1 MEHMT
6 EMTSSTS
13 IRQIRIETNSAEEAT
28 ALVSNVYNPVAI
40 RPLTGS
46 AFDLKAH
53 AIIVGGLGFSNAFSR
68 SGNHYA
74 FENPFD
80 GYGLSVPVSGNFS
93 FELGKGQ
100 SIETD
105 GRKSVLID
113 SSRVAQASFSKNGAW
128 RRISISTEE
137 MHERVKELTGNT
149 VRGRLHFA
157 PLIERQSHA
166 LELLMAFFDLI
177 FDGISDDAP
186 LLSAPAALASIT
198 NATLCLLLEA
208 LPHDH
213 VLLTRGRVAAPAPRQ
228 VKRSIEFI
236 HANAKLPIQL
246 KNIAEA
252 AGVSARSLQL
262 SFKQF
267 RNMSPM
273 AYLRTVR
280 MQGAR
285 SELLSCAPGT
295 RVSTVAYEWG
305 FAHMG
310 IFAAQYRE
318 MFGETP
324 SATLRRGQ

>member
-1 MEHMT
+1 MAHMT
-6 EMTSSTS
+6 ETTSPTS
-13 IRQIRIETNSAEEAT
+13 IQQIRIETDSAEEAT

-46 AFDLKAH
+46 ALDFKTH
-53 AIIVGGLGFSNAFSR
+53 AIIVGGLGFSNSSSR

-80 GYGLSVPVSGNFS
+80 GYGLSIPASGNFS
-93 FELGKGQ
+93 VELGQRQ

-113 SSRVAQASFSKNGAW
+113 SSRVTQASFSENGAW
-128 RRISISTEE
+128 RRISISTNE
-137 MHERVKELTGNT
+137 MHERIKELTGT
-149 VRGRLHFA
+149 PVRGRLHFA
-157 PLIERQSHA
+157 PLIERQSHV
-166 LELLMAFFDLI
+166 LKLLLAFCDSI
-177 FDGISDDAP
+177 FDGISGDAP
-186 LLSAPAALASIT
+186 LLSAPAALTSIT

-213 VLLTRGRVAAPAPRQ
+213 VLLMRGRVAAPAPRQ
-228 VKRSIEFI
+228 VKRAIEFI

-246 KNIAEA
+246 KDIAEA

-262 SFKQF
+262 SFRQF
-267 RNMSPM
+267 RDMSPM

-280 MQGAR
+280 MQGAH

-318 MFGETP
+318 MFGEMP